1 MSEQNTN
8 TLWFVTEQDWAAY
21 RHRQTVRELLIGLLW
36 FVIGVGAGVA
46 FVGLV
51 WL

>member
-1 MSEQNTN
+1 MSEQKTH
-8 TLWFVTEQDWAAY
+8 TLWYVTEQEWAAY
-21 RHRQTVRELLIGLLW
+21 KTRQTVRELLIGLLW